1 MLLSNTCIDC
11 IRTVLDEDLIPI
23 ICELEVKDTPALAVS
38 RDANDDGYTE
48 FTFLKSDLAQIM
60 AMAKENPES
69 WEFFEHDCMYDEG
82 EYTCSCCGEVQP
94 TMTVRFR
101 TLITKDFVKA
111 ATIGIFFEWCEEFYW
126 GRMNEQ

>member
-1 MLLSNTCIDC
+1 MLLSNTCFDC

-23 ICELEVKDTPALAVS
+23 ICELEAKDTPALAVS

-60 AMAKENPES
+60 AMAKENPER
-69 WEFFEHDCMYDEG
+69 WEFFEHSCMFDEG
-82 EYTCSCCGEVQP
+82 EYTCSCCGEVQS
-94 TMTVRFR
+94 TITVRFR

-111 ATIGIFFEWCEEFYW
+111 ATIGIFFEWFEEFYW
-126 GRMNEQ
+126 GAMDD

>member
-1 MLLSNTCIDC
+1 MLLSNTCFDC

-23 ICELEVKDTPALAVS
+23 IGELEVKDTPALAVS

-69 WEFFEHDCMYDEG
+69 WEFFEHDCMYDQG
-82 EYTCSCCGEVQP
+82 EYTCSCCGEIQP
-94 TMTVRFR
+94 TMSVRFR
-101 TLITKDFVKA
+101 TLINKDFVKA
-111 ATIGIFFEWCEEFYW
+111 ATIGIFFEWLEEFYW
-126 GRMNEQ
+126 GAMDD

>member
-1 MLLSNTCIDC
+1 MLLSNTCFDC

-23 ICELEVKDTPALAVS
+23 IYELELKDTPALAVS

-82 EYTCSCCGEVQP
+82 EYTCSCCDEVQP
-94 TMTVRFR
+94 TITVRFR
-101 TLITKDFVKA
+101 TLITKDFVRA
-111 ATIGIFFEWCEEFYW
+111 ATIGIFFEWLEEFYW
-126 GRMNEQ
+126 GAMHD